1 MPCTNSVASEDF
13 ADFIAPYFTAPEEFM
28 RSQGTDC
35 IDFVNSTLAVVYVP
49 LSTVTPFT
57 YTSYTYS
64 AVPKLYSLLDV
75 TSMDTAGITAAS
87 ELPVLGNQ
95 GAGVIVGFV
104 DTGINYTDSLFRNAD
119 GSTRIIGIW
128 DQTIEPTTA
137 LDTGAF
143 QDSDKP
149 RSISEEFNSEDSRNL
164 NLSVNSNSSTNSSN
178 FDYINNGSLETA
190 FDFPALYGTQYT
202 AAQINQAL
210 NSDDPA
216 SIVPTRDENGH
227 GTFLASIAAGNRD
240 ERAGFSGAAPRA
252 SIAMVKLKPAKQ
264 YLRDFYLIQD
274 GTDAYQEND
283 IMMGVSYLYFLARK
297 YSMPLVVCIPLGTN
311 MGSHM
316 GMSRL
321 GQYLNQVS
329 LSNGS
334 AVITAAGNETGA
346 RHHFRAVMDADTDE
360 VTAELRVGE
369 REAGFSMELW
379 AEDVGVYTVG
389 FISPTGE
396 VAREI
401 SVPLRGENTVSFLLE
416 QSQITV
422 YTQIADVSAGSQFI
436 FMRFEKPMSGI
447 WRILIRNS
455 LDIRETF
462 HLWLPVRGFIS
473 DETYFLRPDPDTIV
487 TDPGNAQ
494 YPITV
499 TAYDHTRNSIYIHAS
514 RGYSRSGQIKPDLAA
529 PGVNILGASA
539 SGRRLTRMSGTSVS
553 AAHLAGAAAIL
564 LHWGVLDGN
573 YPYLNTPVLKSIFV
587 RGAQRNPALTYPN
600 REFGYGTL
608 DLYEAFLRLR
618 NI

>member
-1 MPCTNSVASEDF
+1 MSCTNSVASEDF
-13 ADFIAPYFTAPEEFM
+13 ADFIAPYFTTPEEFI

-49 LSTVTPFT
+49 LSTVTPST

-75 TSMDTAGITAAS
+75 TSMDAAGITPAG
-87 ELPVLGNQ
+87 ELPVLNNQ

-104 DTGINYTDSLFRNAD
+104 DTGINYTDSLFRNVD

-128 DQTIEPTTA
+128 DQTNN
-137 LDTGAF
+137 
-143 QDSDKP
+143 SD
-149 RSISEEFNSEDSRNL
+149 
-164 NLSVNSNSSTNSSN
+164 NSNNIEN
-178 FDYINNGSLETA
+178 ETA
-190 FDFPALYGTQYT
+190 KPISAFSALYGTQYT
-202 AAQINQAL
+202 AEEINLAL
-210 NSDDPA
+210 NSDNPA

-240 ERAGFSGAAPRA
+240 ERAGFSGAAPQA

-264 YLRDFYLIQD
+264 YLRDFYLIRD
-274 GTDAYQEND
+274 GADAYQEND

-346 RHHFRAVMDADTDE
+346 RHHFRAVMDASTDE

-379 AEDVGVYTVG
+379 AENMGVYTVG

-416 QSQITV
+416 QTQITV

-436 FMRFEKPMSGI
+436 FMRFENPMSGI

-462 HLWLPVRGFIS
+462 HIWLPVRGFIT
-473 DETYFLRPDPDTIV
+473 DETYFLRPDPDTII
-487 TDPGNAQ
+487 TDPGNAR

-499 TAYDHTRNSIYIHAS
+499 TAYDHTKNSIYIHAS
-514 RGYSRSGQIKPDLAA
+514 RGYSLSGRIKPDLAA
-529 PGVNILGASA
+529 PGVNILGASV

-564 LHWGVLDGN
+564 LNWGVLNAN

-608 DLYEAFLRLR
+608 NLYEAFLHLR
-618 NI
+618 NL

>member
-1 MPCTNSVASEDF
+1 MSCTNSVASEDF
-13 ADFIAPYFTAPEEFM
+13 ADFIAPYFTTPEEFI

-49 LSTVTPFT
+49 LSTVTPST

-75 TSMDTAGITAAS
+75 TSMDAAGITPAG
-87 ELPVLGNQ
+87 ELPVLNNQ

-104 DTGINYTDSLFRNAD
+104 DTGINYTDSLFRNVD

-128 DQTIEPTTA
+128 DQTNN
-137 LDTGAF
+137 
-143 QDSDKP
+143 SD
-149 RSISEEFNSEDSRNL
+149 
-164 NLSVNSNSSTNSSN
+164 NSNNIEN
-178 FDYINNGSLETA
+178 ETA
-190 FDFPALYGTQYT
+190 KPFSAFSALYGTQYT
-202 AAQINQAL
+202 AEEINLAL
-210 NSDDPA
+210 NSDNPA

-240 ERAGFSGAAPRA
+240 ERAGFSGAAPQA

-274 GTDAYQEND
+274 GAEAYQEND

-311 MGSHM
+311 IGSHM

-379 AEDVGVYTVG
+379 AENMGAYTVG

-416 QSQITV
+416 QTQITV
-422 YTQIADVSAGSQFI
+422 YTQIADVSSGSQFI
-436 FMRFEKPMSGI
+436 FMRFENPMSGI

-462 HLWLPVRGFIS
+462 HIWLPVRGFIS
-473 DETYFLRPDPDTIV
+473 DETYFLRPDPDTII
-487 TDPGNAQ
+487 TDPGNAR

-499 TAYDHTRNSIYIHAS
+499 TAYDHTKNSIYIHAS
-514 RGYSRSGQIKPDLAA
+514 RGYSLSGRIKPDLAA
-529 PGVNILGASA
+529 PGVNILGASV

-564 LHWGVLDGN
+564 LNWGVLNAN

-608 DLYEAFLRLR
+608 NLYEAFLHLR
-618 NI
+618 NL

>member
-1 MPCTNSVASEDF
+1 MSCTNSVASEDF
-13 ADFIAPYFTAPEEFM
+13 ADFIAPYFTTPEEFI

-49 LSTVTPFT
+49 LSTVTPST

-75 TSMDTAGITAAS
+75 TSMDAAGITPAG
-87 ELPVLGNQ
+87 ELPVLNNQ

-104 DTGINYTDSLFRNAD
+104 DTGINYTDSLFRNVD

-128 DQTIEPTTA
+128 DQTNN
-137 LDTGAF
+137 
-143 QDSDKP
+143 SD
-149 RSISEEFNSEDSRNL
+149 
-164 NLSVNSNSSTNSSN
+164 NSNNIEN
-178 FDYINNGSLETA
+178 ETA
-190 FDFPALYGTQYT
+190 KPFSAFSALYGTQYT
-202 AAQINQAL
+202 AEEINLAL
-210 NSDDPA
+210 NSDNPA

-240 ERAGFSGAAPRA
+240 ERAGFSGAAPQA

-274 GTDAYQEND
+274 GADAYQEND

-379 AEDVGVYTVG
+379 AENMGAYTVG

-416 QSQITV
+416 QTQITV
-422 YTQIADVSAGSQFI
+422 YTQIADVSSGSQFI
-436 FMRFEKPMSGI
+436 FMRFENPMSGI

-462 HLWLPVRGFIS
+462 HIWLPVRGFIS
-473 DETYFLRPDPDTIV
+473 DETYFLRPDPDTTI
-487 TDPGNAQ
+487 TDPGNAR

-499 TAYDHTRNSIYIHAS
+499 TAYDHTKNSIYIHAS
-514 RGYSRSGQIKPDLAA
+514 RGYSLSGRIKPDLAA
-529 PGVNILGASA
+529 PGVNILGASV
-539 SGRRLTRMSGTSVS
+539 SGRRLIRMSGTSVS

-564 LHWGVLDGN
+564 LNWGVLNAN

-608 DLYEAFLRLR
+608 NLYEAFLHLR
-618 NI
+618 NL

>member
-1 MPCTNSVASEDF
+1 MSCTNSVASEDF
-13 ADFIAPYFTAPEEFM
+13 AEFIAPYFTTPEEFI

-49 LSTVTPFT
+49 LSTVTPST

-75 TSMDTAGITAAS
+75 TSMDAAGITPAG
-87 ELPVLGNQ
+87 ELPVLNNQ

-104 DTGINYTDSLFRNAD
+104 DTGINYTDSLFRNVD

-128 DQTIEPTTA
+128 DQTNN
-137 LDTGAF
+137 
-143 QDSDKP
+143 SD
-149 RSISEEFNSEDSRNL
+149 
-164 NLSVNSNSSTNSSN
+164 NSNNIEN
-178 FDYINNGSLETA
+178 ETVKPFSA
-190 FDFPALYGTQYT
+190 FSALYGTQYT
-202 AAQINQAL
+202 ADEINLAL
-210 NSDDPA
+210 NSDNPA

-240 ERAGFSGAAPRA
+240 ERAGFSGAAPQA

-274 GTDAYQEND
+274 GAEAYQEND

-311 MGSHM
+311 IGSHM

-346 RHHFRAVMDADTDE
+346 RHHFRAVMDASTDE

-379 AEDVGVYTVG
+379 AENMGVYTVG

-416 QSQITV
+416 QTQITV

-436 FMRFEKPMSGI
+436 FMRFENPMSGI

-462 HLWLPVRGFIS
+462 HIWLPVRGFIS
-473 DETYFLRPDPDTIV
+473 DETYFLRPDPDTII
-487 TDPGNAQ
+487 TDPGNAR

-499 TAYDHTRNSIYIHAS
+499 TAYDHTKNSIYIHAS
-514 RGYSRSGQIKPDLAA
+514 RGYSLSGRIKPDLAA
-529 PGVNILGASA
+529 PGVNILGASV

-564 LHWGVLDGN
+564 LNWGVLNAN

-608 DLYEAFLRLR
+608 DLYEAFLHLR
-618 NI
+618 NL

>member
-1 MPCTNSVASEDF
+1 MSCTNSVASEDF
-13 ADFIAPYFTAPEEFM
+13 ADFIAPYFTTPEKFI

-35 IDFVNSTLAVVYVP
+35 IDFVNPALAVVYVP

-75 TSMDTAGITAAS
+75 TSMDASGITAAGG
-87 ELPVLGNQ
+87 LPALGNQ

-104 DTGINYTDSLFRNAD
+104 DTGINYMDPLFRNVD

-128 DQTIEPTTA
+128 DQTIQPS
-137 LDTGAF
+137 
-143 QDSDKP
+143 SD
-149 RSISEEFNSEDSRNL
+149 EN
-164 NLSVNSNSSTNSSN
+164 
-178 FDYINNGSLETA
+178 ETA
-190 FDFPALYGTQYT
+190 KPFSAFSALYGTQYT
-202 AAQINQAL
+202 AEEINLAL
-210 NSDDPA
+210 NSDDPV

-240 ERAGFSGAAPRA
+240 ERAEFSGAAPRA
-252 SIAMVKLKPAKQ
+252 FIAMVKLKPAKQ
-264 YLRDFYLIQD
+264 YLREFYLIQD
-274 GTDAYQEND
+274 GAEAYQEND

-416 QSQITV
+416 QTRITV

-436 FMRFEKPMSGI
+436 FMRVENPMSGI

-473 DETYFLRPDPDTIV
+473 DETYFLRPDPDTII

-499 TAYDHTRNSIYIHAS
+499 TAYDHTNNSIYIHAS
-514 RGYSRSGQIKPDLAA
+514 RGYSRSGRIKPDLAA

-564 LHWGVLDGN
+564 LNWGILDGN

-618 NI
+618 NL

>member
-1 MPCTNSVASEDF
+1 MSCTNSVASEDF
-13 ADFIAPYFTAPEEFM
+13 ADFIAPYFTTPEEFI

-49 LSTVTPFT
+49 LSTVTPST

-75 TSMDTAGITAAS
+75 TSMDAAGITAAG
-87 ELPVLGNQ
+87 ELPVLNNQ

-104 DTGINYTDSLFRNAD
+104 DTGINYTDSLFRNVD

-128 DQTIEPTTA
+128 DQTNN
-137 LDTGAF
+137 
-143 QDSDKP
+143 SD
-149 RSISEEFNSEDSRNL
+149 
-164 NLSVNSNSSTNSSN
+164 NSNNIEN
-178 FDYINNGSLETA
+178 ETA
-190 FDFPALYGTQYT
+190 KPFSAFSALYGTQYT
-202 AAQINQAL
+202 AEEINLAL
-210 NSDDPA
+210 NSDNPA

-240 ERAGFSGAAPRA
+240 ERAGFSGAAPQA

-264 YLRDFYLIQD
+264 YLRDFYLIRD
-274 GTDAYQEND
+274 GADAYQEND

-311 MGSHM
+311 IGSHM

-379 AEDVGVYTVG
+379 AENMGAYTVG

-416 QSQITV
+416 QTQITV

-436 FMRFEKPMSGI
+436 FMRFENPMSGI

-462 HLWLPVRGFIS
+462 HIWLPVRGFIS
-473 DETYFLRPDPDTIV
+473 DETYFLRPDPDTII
-487 TDPGNAQ
+487 TDPGNAR

-499 TAYDHTRNSIYIHAS
+499 TAYDHTKNSIYIHAS
-514 RGYSRSGQIKPDLAA
+514 RGYSLSGRIKPDLAA
-529 PGVNILGASA
+529 PGVNILGASV

-564 LHWGVLDGN
+564 LNWGVLNAN

-608 DLYEAFLRLR
+608 NLYEAFLHLR
-618 NI
+618 NL

>member
-1 MPCTNSVASEDF
+1 MSCTNSVASEDF
-13 ADFIAPYFTAPEEFM
+13 ADFIAPYFTTPEEFI

-49 LSTVTPFT
+49 LSTVTPST

-75 TSMDTAGITAAS
+75 TSMDAAGITPAG
-87 ELPVLGNQ
+87 ELPVLNNQ

-104 DTGINYTDSLFRNAD
+104 DTGINYTDSLFRNVD

-128 DQTIEPTTA
+128 DQTNN
-137 LDTGAF
+137 
-143 QDSDKP
+143 SD
-149 RSISEEFNSEDSRNL
+149 
-164 NLSVNSNSSTNSSN
+164 NSNNIEN
-178 FDYINNGSLETA
+178 ETA
-190 FDFPALYGTQYT
+190 KPFSAFSALYGTQYT
-202 AAQINQAL
+202 AEEINLAL
-210 NSDDPA
+210 NSDNPA

-240 ERAGFSGAAPRA
+240 ERAGFSGAAPQA

-274 GTDAYQEND
+274 GAEAYQEND

-379 AEDVGVYTVG
+379 AENMGAYTVG

-401 SVPLRGENTVSFLLE
+401 SVPLRGENTVFFLLE
-416 QSQITV
+416 QTQITV
-422 YTQIADVSAGSQFI
+422 YTQIADVSSGSQFI
-436 FMRFEKPMSGI
+436 FMRFENPMSGI

-462 HLWLPVRGFIS
+462 HIWLPVRGFIS
-473 DETYFLRPDPDTIV
+473 DETYFLRPDPDTTI
-487 TDPGNAQ
+487 TDPGNAR

-499 TAYDHTRNSIYIHAS
+499 TAYDHTKNSIYIHAS
-514 RGYSRSGQIKPDLAA
+514 RGYSLSGRIKPDLAA
-529 PGVNILGASA
+529 PGVNILGASV

-564 LHWGVLDGN
+564 LNWGVLNAN

-608 DLYEAFLRLR
+608 NLYEAFLHLR
-618 NI
+618 NL

>member
-1 MPCTNSVASEDF
+1 MSCTNSVASEDF
-13 ADFIAPYFTAPEEFM
+13 ADFIAPYFTTPEEFI

-49 LSTVTPFT
+49 LSTVTPST

-75 TSMDTAGITAAS
+75 TSMDAAGITAAG
-87 ELPVLGNQ
+87 ELPVLNNQ

-104 DTGINYTDSLFRNAD
+104 DTGINYTDSLFRNVD

-128 DQTIEPTTA
+128 DQTNN
-137 LDTGAF
+137 
-143 QDSDKP
+143 SD
-149 RSISEEFNSEDSRNL
+149 
-164 NLSVNSNSSTNSSN
+164 NSNNIEN
-178 FDYINNGSLETA
+178 ETA
-190 FDFPALYGTQYT
+190 KPFSAFSALYGTQYT
-202 AAQINQAL
+202 AEEINLAL
-210 NSDDPA
+210 NSDNPA

-240 ERAGFSGAAPRA
+240 ERAGFSGAASQA

-274 GTDAYQEND
+274 GAEAYQEND

-311 MGSHM
+311 IGSHM

-379 AEDVGVYTVG
+379 AENMGAYTVG

-416 QSQITV
+416 QTQITV
-422 YTQIADVSAGSQFI
+422 YTQIADVSSGSQFI
-436 FMRFEKPMSGI
+436 FMRFENPMSGI

-462 HLWLPVRGFIS
+462 HIWLPVRGFIS
-473 DETYFLRPDPDTIV
+473 DETYFLRPDPDTII
-487 TDPGNAQ
+487 TDPGNAR

-499 TAYDHTRNSIYIHAS
+499 TAYDHTKNSIYIHAS
-514 RGYSRSGQIKPDLAA
+514 RGYSLSGRIKPDLAA
-529 PGVNILGASA
+529 PGVNILGASV

-564 LHWGVLDGN
+564 LNWGVLNAN

-608 DLYEAFLRLR
+608 NLYEAFLHLR
-618 NI
+618 NL

>member
-1 MPCTNSVASEDF
+1 MSCTNSVASEDF
-13 ADFIAPYFTAPEEFM
+13 ADFIAPYFTSPEEFI

-35 IDFVNSTLAVVYVP
+35 IDFVDSTLAVVYVP

-75 TSMDTAGITAAS
+75 TSMEAAGITTAS
-87 ELPVLGNQ
+87 GLPALGNQ

-104 DTGINYTDSLFRNAD
+104 DTGINYMDPLFRNVD
-119 GSTRIIGIW
+119 GSTRIVGIW
-128 DQTIEPTTA
+128 DQTNN
-137 LDTGAF
+137 
-143 QDSDKP
+143 SD
-149 RSISEEFNSEDSRNL
+149 
-164 NLSVNSNSSTNSSN
+164 NSNSMEN
-178 FDYINNGSLETA
+178 ETA
-190 FDFPALYGTQYT
+190 KPFSAFSALYGTQYT
-202 AAQINQAL
+202 AAQINLAL
-210 NSDDPA
+210 NSDDPV

-240 ERAGFSGAAPRA
+240 ERAGFSGAAPQA

-274 GTDAYQEND
+274 GAEAYQEND

-311 MGSHM
+311 IGSHM

-346 RHHFRAVMDADTDE
+346 RHHFRAVMDASTDE

-379 AEDVGVYTVG
+379 AENMGVYTVG

-416 QSQITV
+416 QTQITV

-436 FMRFEKPMSGI
+436 FMRFENPMSGI

-462 HLWLPVRGFIS
+462 HLWLPVRGFIT
-473 DETYFLRPDPDTIV
+473 DETYFLRPDPDTII
-487 TDPGNAQ
+487 TDPGNAR

-499 TAYDHTRNSIYIHAS
+499 TAYDHTKNSIYIHAS
-514 RGYSRSGQIKPDLAA
+514 RGYSLSGRIKPDLAA
-529 PGVNILGASA
+529 PGVNILGASV

-564 LHWGVLDGN
+564 LNWGVLNAN

-608 DLYEAFLRLR
+608 DLYEAFLHLR
-618 NI
+618 NL

>member
-1 MPCTNSVASEDF
+1 MSCTNSVASEDF
-13 ADFIAPYFTAPEEFM
+13 ADFIAPYFTTPEEFI

-75 TSMDTAGITAAS
+75 TSMDAAGITPAG
-87 ELPVLGNQ
+87 ELPVLNNQ

-104 DTGINYTDSLFRNAD
+104 DTGINYTDSLFRNVD

-128 DQTIEPTTA
+128 DQTNN
-137 LDTGAF
+137 
-143 QDSDKP
+143 SD
-149 RSISEEFNSEDSRNL
+149 
-164 NLSVNSNSSTNSSN
+164 NSNNIEN
-178 FDYINNGSLETA
+178 ETVKPFSA
-190 FDFPALYGTQYT
+190 FSALYGTQYT
-202 AAQINQAL
+202 AEEINLAL
-210 NSDDPA
+210 NSDNPA

-240 ERAGFSGAAPRA
+240 ERAGFSGAAPQA

-274 GTDAYQEND
+274 GAEAYQEND

-346 RHHFRAVMDADTDE
+346 RHHFRAVMDASTDE

-379 AEDVGVYTVG
+379 AENMGVYTVG

-416 QSQITV
+416 QTQITV

-436 FMRFEKPMSGI
+436 FMRFENPMSGI
-447 WRILIRNS
+447 WQILIQNS

-473 DETYFLRPDPDTIV
+473 DETYFLRPNPDTII

-529 PGVNILGASA
+529 PGVNILGASS

-564 LHWGVLDGN
+564 LNWGILDGN

-600 REFGYGTL
+600 REFGYGML

-618 NI
+618 NL

>member
-1 MPCTNSVASEDF
+1 MSCTNSVASEDF
-13 ADFIAPYFTAPEEFM
+13 ADFIAPYFTTPEEFI

-49 LSTVTPFT
+49 LSTVTPST

-75 TSMDTAGITAAS
+75 TSMDAAGITPAG
-87 ELPVLGNQ
+87 ELPVLNNQ

-128 DQTIEPTTA
+128 DQTNN
-137 LDTGAF
+137 
-143 QDSDKP
+143 SD
-149 RSISEEFNSEDSRNL
+149 
-164 NLSVNSNSSTNSSN
+164 NSNNIEN
-178 FDYINNGSLETA
+178 ETA
-190 FDFPALYGTQYT
+190 KPFSAFSALYGTQYT
-202 AAQINQAL
+202 AEEINLAL
-210 NSDDPA
+210 NSDNPA

-240 ERAGFSGAAPRA
+240 ERAGFSGAAPQA

-264 YLRDFYLIQD
+264 YLRDFYLIRD
-274 GTDAYQEND
+274 GADAYQEND

-379 AEDVGVYTVG
+379 AENMGAYTVG

-416 QSQITV
+416 QTQITV

-436 FMRFEKPMSGI
+436 FMRFETPMSGI

-462 HLWLPVRGFIS
+462 HIWLPVRGFIS
-473 DETYFLRPDPDTIV
+473 DETYFLRPDPDTII
-487 TDPGNAQ
+487 TDPGNAR

-499 TAYDHTRNSIYIHAS
+499 TAYDHTKNSIYIHAS
-514 RGYSRSGQIKPDLAA
+514 RGYSLSGRIKPDLAA
-529 PGVNILGASA
+529 PGVNILGASV

-564 LHWGVLDGN
+564 LNWGVLNAN

-608 DLYEAFLRLR
+608 NLYEAFLHLR
-618 NI
+618 NL

>member
-1 MPCTNSVASEDF
+1 MPCSYSVTSEDT
-13 ADFIAPYFTAPEEFM
+13 ADFISTYSALPEQLSAMTGIE
-28 RSQGTDC
+28 C
-35 IDFVNSTLAVVYVP
+35 IDFVSRQFAVLHIPMDDLERPMNFSY
-49 LSTVTPFT
+49 
-57 YTSYTYS
+57 YTYS
-64 AVPKLYSLLDV
+64 AIPKLYSLLATD
-75 TSMDTAGITAAS
+75 SMEASGILPAS
-87 ELPVLGNQ
+87 RIPAFGNQ
-95 GAGVIVGFV
+95 GQGVLIGFV
-104 DTGINYTDSLFRNAD
+104 DTGIDYQNPLFRKED
-119 GSTRIIGIW
+119 GSSRILGIW
-128 DQTIEPTTA
+128 DQTLE
-137 LDTGAF
+137 TGAPDPVTGF
-143 QDSDKP
+143 Q
-149 RSISEEFNSEDSRNL
+149 
-164 NLSVNSNSSTNSSN
+164 
-178 FDYINNGSLETA
+178 
-190 FDFPALYGTQYT
+190 ALYGTQYSREE
-202 AAQINQAL
+202 IDQAL
-210 NSDDPA
+210 AAPDPLA
-216 SIVPTRDENGH
+216 LVPSADENGH
-227 GTFLASIAAGNRD
+227 GTFLASVAAGGED
-240 ERAGFSGAAPRA
+240 PDQDFTGAAPRA
-252 SIAMVKLKPAKQ
+252 SIAMVKLKPAKA
-264 YLRDFYLIQD
+264 YLRDFYLIRE
-274 GTDAYQEND
+274 GADAYQEND

-346 RHHFRAVMDADTDE
+346 RHHFRAVMDASTDE

-379 AEDVGVYTVG
+379 AENMGVYTVG

-416 QSQITV
+416 QTQITV
-422 YTQIADVSAGSQFI
+422 YTQIADVSSGSQFI
-436 FMRFEKPMSGI
+436 FMRFENPMSGI

-462 HLWLPVRGFIS
+462 HLWLPVRGFIT
-473 DETYFLRPDPDTIV
+473 DETYFLRPDPDTII
-487 TDPGNAQ
+487 TDPGNAR

-499 TAYDHTRNSIYIHAS
+499 TAYDHTKNSIYIHAS
-514 RGYSRSGQIKPDLAA
+514 RGYSLSGRIKPDLAA
-529 PGVNILGASA
+529 PGVNILGASV

-564 LHWGVLDGN
+564 LNWGVLNAN

-608 DLYEAFLRLR
+608 NLYEAFLHLR
-618 NI
+618 NL

>member
-1 MPCTNSVASEDF
+1 MSCTNSVASEDF
-13 ADFIAPYFTAPEEFM
+13 ADFIAPYFTTPEEFI

-49 LSTVTPFT
+49 LSTVTPST

-75 TSMDTAGITAAS
+75 TSMDAAGITPAG
-87 ELPVLGNQ
+87 ELPVLNNQ

-104 DTGINYTDSLFRNAD
+104 DTGINYTDSLFRNVD

-128 DQTIEPTTA
+128 DQTNN
-137 LDTGAF
+137 
-143 QDSDKP
+143 SD
-149 RSISEEFNSEDSRNL
+149 
-164 NLSVNSNSSTNSSN
+164 NSNNIEN
-178 FDYINNGSLETA
+178 ETVKPFSA
-190 FDFPALYGTQYT
+190 FSALYGTQYT
-202 AAQINQAL
+202 AEEINLAL
-210 NSDDPA
+210 NSDNPA

-240 ERAGFSGAAPRA
+240 ERAGFSGAAPQA

-274 GTDAYQEND
+274 GAEAYQEND

-311 MGSHM
+311 IGSHM

-346 RHHFRAVMDADTDE
+346 RHHFRAVMDASTDE

-379 AEDVGVYTVG
+379 AENMGVYTVG

-416 QSQITV
+416 QTQITV
-422 YTQIADVSAGSQFI
+422 YTQIADVSSGSQFI
-436 FMRFEKPMSGI
+436 FMRFENPMSGI

-462 HLWLPVRGFIS
+462 HIWLPVRGFIS
-473 DETYFLRPDPDTIV
+473 DETYFLRPDPDTII
-487 TDPGNAQ
+487 TDPGNAR

-499 TAYDHTRNSIYIHAS
+499 TAYDHTKNSIYIHAS
-514 RGYSRSGQIKPDLAA
+514 RGYSLSGRIKPDLAA
-529 PGVNILGASA
+529 PGVNILGASV

-564 LHWGVLDGN
+564 LNWGVLNAN

-587 RGAQRNPALTYPN
+587 RGAKRNPALTYPN

-608 DLYEAFLRLR
+608 DLYEAFLHLR
-618 NI
+618 NL

>member
-1 MPCTNSVASEDF
+1 MSCTNSVASEDF
-13 ADFIAPYFTAPEEFM
+13 ADFIAPYFTTPEEFI

-49 LSTVTPFT
+49 LSTVTPST

-75 TSMDTAGITAAS
+75 TSMDAAGITAAG
-87 ELPVLGNQ
+87 ELPVLNNQ

-104 DTGINYTDSLFRNAD
+104 DTGINYTDSLFRNVD

-128 DQTIEPTTA
+128 DQTNN
-137 LDTGAF
+137 
-143 QDSDKP
+143 SD
-149 RSISEEFNSEDSRNL
+149 
-164 NLSVNSNSSTNSSN
+164 NSNNIEN
-178 FDYINNGSLETA
+178 ETA
-190 FDFPALYGTQYT
+190 KPFSAFSALYGTQYT
-202 AAQINQAL
+202 AEEINLAL
-210 NSDDPA
+210 NSDNPA

-240 ERAGFSGAAPRA
+240 ERAGFSGAAPQA

-264 YLRDFYLIQD
+264 YLRDFYLIRD
-274 GTDAYQEND
+274 GADAYQEND

-311 MGSHM
+311 IGSHM

-346 RHHFRAVMDADTDE
+346 RHHFRAVMDASTDE

-379 AEDVGVYTVG
+379 AENMGVYTVG

-416 QSQITV
+416 QTQITV

-436 FMRFEKPMSGI
+436 FMRFENPMSGI

-462 HLWLPVRGFIS
+462 HIWLPVRGFIT
-473 DETYFLRPDPDTIV
+473 DETYFLRPDPDTII
-487 TDPGNAQ
+487 TDPGNAR

-499 TAYDHTRNSIYIHAS
+499 TAYDHTKNSIYIHAS
-514 RGYSRSGQIKPDLAA
+514 RGYSLSGRIKPDLAA
-529 PGVNILGASA
+529 PGVNILGASV

-564 LHWGVLDGN
+564 LNWGVLNAN

-608 DLYEAFLRLR
+608 NLYEAFLHLR
-618 NI
+618 NL

>member
-1 MPCTNSVASEDF
+1 MSCTNSVASEDF
-13 ADFIAPYFTAPEEFM
+13 ADFIAPYFTTPEEFI

-49 LSTVTPFT
+49 LSTVTPST

-75 TSMDTAGITAAS
+75 TSMDAAGITPAG
-87 ELPVLGNQ
+87 ELPVLNNQ

-128 DQTIEPTTA
+128 DQTNN
-137 LDTGAF
+137 
-143 QDSDKP
+143 SD
-149 RSISEEFNSEDSRNL
+149 
-164 NLSVNSNSSTNSSN
+164 NSNNIEN
-178 FDYINNGSLETA
+178 ETA
-190 FDFPALYGTQYT
+190 KPFSAFSALYGTQYT
-202 AAQINQAL
+202 AEEINLAL
-210 NSDDPA
+210 NSDNPA

-240 ERAGFSGAAPRA
+240 ERAEFSGAAPQA

-274 GTDAYQEND
+274 GADAYQEND

-334 AVITAAGNETGA
+334 AVITAAGNKTGA

-379 AEDVGVYTVG
+379 AENMGAYTVG

-416 QSQITV
+416 QTQITV
-422 YTQIADVSAGSQFI
+422 YTQIADVSSGSQFI
-436 FMRFEKPMSGI
+436 FMRFENPMSGI

-462 HLWLPVRGFIS
+462 HIWLPVRGFIS
-473 DETYFLRPDPDTIV
+473 DETYFLRPDPDTII
-487 TDPGNAQ
+487 TDPGNAR
-494 YPITV
+494 YLITV
-499 TAYDHTRNSIYIHAS
+499 TAYDHTKNSIYIHAS
-514 RGYSRSGQIKPDLAA
+514 RGYSLSGRIKPDLAA
-529 PGVNILGASA
+529 PGVNILGASV

-564 LHWGVLDGN
+564 LNWGVLNAN

-608 DLYEAFLRLR
+608 NLYEAFLHLR
-618 NI
+618 NL

>member
-1 MPCTNSVASEDF
+1 MSCTNSVASEDF
-13 ADFIAPYFTAPEEFM
+13 ADFIAPYFTTPEEFI

-49 LSTVTPFT
+49 LSTVTPST

-75 TSMDTAGITAAS
+75 TSMDAAGITPAG
-87 ELPVLGNQ
+87 ELPVLNNQ

-104 DTGINYTDSLFRNAD
+104 DTGINYTDSLFRNVD

-128 DQTIEPTTA
+128 DQTNN
-137 LDTGAF
+137 
-143 QDSDKP
+143 SD
-149 RSISEEFNSEDSRNL
+149 
-164 NLSVNSNSSTNSSN
+164 NSNNIEN
-178 FDYINNGSLETA
+178 ETVKPFSA
-190 FDFPALYGTQYT
+190 FSALYGTQYT
-202 AAQINQAL
+202 AEEINLAL
-210 NSDDPA
+210 NSDNPA

-240 ERAGFSGAAPRA
+240 ERAGFSGAAPQA

-274 GTDAYQEND
+274 GAEAYQEND

-379 AEDVGVYTVG
+379 AENMGVYTVG

-416 QSQITV
+416 QTQITV

-436 FMRFEKPMSGI
+436 FMRFETPMSGI

-462 HLWLPVRGFIS
+462 HLWLPVRGFIT
-473 DETYFLRPDPDTIV
+473 DETYFLRPDPDTII
-487 TDPGNAQ
+487 TDPGNAR

-499 TAYDHTRNSIYIHAS
+499 TAYDHTKNSIYIHAS
-514 RGYSRSGQIKPDLAA
+514 RGYSLSGRIKPDLAA
-529 PGVNILGASA
+529 PGVNILGASV

-564 LHWGVLDGN
+564 LNWGVLNAN

-608 DLYEAFLRLR
+608 DLYEAFLHLR
-618 NI
+618 NL

>member
-1 MPCTNSVASEDF
+1 MSCTNSVASEDF
-13 ADFIAPYFTAPEEFM
+13 ADFIAPYFTSPEEFI

-35 IDFVNSTLAVVYVP
+35 IDFVDSTLAVVYVP

-75 TSMDTAGITAAS
+75 RSMEAAGITTAS
-87 ELPVLGNQ
+87 GLPALGNQ
-95 GAGVIVGFV
+95 GAGVIVGFL
-104 DTGINYTDSLFRNAD
+104 DTGINYMDQLFRNVD
-119 GSTRIIGIW
+119 GSTRIVGIW
-128 DQTIEPTTA
+128 DQTNN
-137 LDTGAF
+137 
-143 QDSDKP
+143 SD
-149 RSISEEFNSEDSRNL
+149 
-164 NLSVNSNSSTNSSN
+164 NSNNMENEAAKPFS
-178 FDYINNGSLETA
+178 A
-190 FDFPALYGTQYT
+190 FPALYGTQYT
-202 AAQINQAL
+202 AAQINLAL
-210 NSDDPA
+210 NSDDPV

-240 ERAGFSGAAPRA
+240 ERAEFSGAAPRA

-264 YLRDFYLIQD
+264 YLREFYLIQD
-274 GTDAYQEND
+274 GAEAYQEND
-283 IMMGVSYLYFLARK
+283 IIMGVSYLYFLARK

-346 RHHFRAVMDADTDE
+346 RHHFQAVMDADTDE

-379 AEDVGVYTVG
+379 AADVGVYTVG

-396 VAREI
+396 VARRI

-416 QSQITV
+416 QTRITV

-436 FMRFEKPMSGI
+436 FMRFENPMSGI

-455 LDIRETF
+455 LDIRETV

-473 DETYFLRPDPDTIV
+473 DETYFLRPNPDTII

-529 PGVNILGASA
+529 PGVNILGASS

-564 LHWGVLDGN
+564 LSWGILDGN
-573 YPYLNTPVLKSIFV
+573 YPYLNTPVLKSIFI

-618 NI
+618 NL

>member
-1 MPCTNSVASEDF
+1 MSCTNSVASEDF
-13 ADFIAPYFTAPEEFM
+13 ADFIAPYFTTPEEFI

-49 LSTVTPFT
+49 LSTVTPST

-75 TSMDTAGITAAS
+75 TSMDAAGITPAG
-87 ELPVLGNQ
+87 ELPVLNNQ

-104 DTGINYTDSLFRNAD
+104 DTGINYTDSLFRNVD

-128 DQTIEPTTA
+128 DQTLPP
-137 LDTGAF
+137 
-143 QDSDKP
+143 S
-149 RSISEEFNSEDSRNL
+149 SET
-164 NLSVNSNSSTNSSN
+164 SS
-178 FDYINNGSLETA
+178 F
-190 FDFPALYGTQYT
+190 FPVLYGCQYT
-202 AAQINQAL
+202 AAQINLAL

-264 YLRDFYLIQD
+264 YLRDFYLIRD
-274 GTDAYQEND
+274 GADAYQEND
-283 IMMGVSYLYFLARK
+283 ILMGVSYLYALARE
-297 YSMPLVVCIPLGTN
+297 YSMPLVVCIALGTN

-379 AEDVGVYTVG
+379 AENMGAYTVG

-416 QSQITV
+416 QTQITV

-436 FMRFEKPMSGI
+436 FMRFENPMSGI

-462 HLWLPVRGFIS
+462 HIWLPVRGFIS
-473 DETYFLRPDPDTIV
+473 DETYFLRPDPDTII
-487 TDPGNAQ
+487 TDPGNAR

-499 TAYDHTRNSIYIHAS
+499 TAYDHTKNSIYIHAS
-514 RGYSRSGQIKPDLAA
+514 RGYSLSGQIKPDLAA
-529 PGVNILGASA
+529 PGVNILGASV

-564 LHWGVLDGN
+564 LNWGVLNAN

-608 DLYEAFLRLR
+608 NLYEAFLHLR
-618 NI
+618 NL

>member
-1 MPCTNSVASEDF
+1 MSCTNSVASEDF
-13 ADFIAPYFTAPEEFM
+13 ADFIAPYFTTPEEFI

-49 LSTVTPFT
+49 LSTVTPST

-75 TSMDTAGITAAS
+75 TSMDAAGITPAG
-87 ELPVLGNQ
+87 ELPVLNNQ

-104 DTGINYTDSLFRNAD
+104 DTGINYTDSLFRNVD

-128 DQTIEPTTA
+128 DQTNN
-137 LDTGAF
+137 
-143 QDSDKP
+143 SD
-149 RSISEEFNSEDSRNL
+149 
-164 NLSVNSNSSTNSSN
+164 NSNNIEN
-178 FDYINNGSLETA
+178 ETA
-190 FDFPALYGTQYT
+190 KPFSAFSALYGTQYT
-202 AAQINQAL
+202 AEEINLAL
-210 NSDDPA
+210 NSDNPA

-240 ERAGFSGAAPRA
+240 ERAGFSGAAPQA

-274 GTDAYQEND
+274 GADAYQEND

-379 AEDVGVYTVG
+379 AENMGAYTVG

-401 SVPLRGENTVSFLLE
+401 SIPLRGENTVSFLLE
-416 QSQITV
+416 QTQITV

-436 FMRFEKPMSGI
+436 FMRFENPMSGI

-462 HLWLPVRGFIS
+462 HIWLPVRGFIS
-473 DETYFLRPDPDTIV
+473 DETYFLRPDPDTII
-487 TDPGNAQ
+487 TDPGNAR

-499 TAYDHTRNSIYIHAS
+499 TAYDHTKNSIYIHAS
-514 RGYSRSGQIKPDLAA
+514 RGYSLSGRIKPDLAA
-529 PGVNILGASA
+529 PGVNILGASV

-564 LHWGVLDGN
+564 LNWGVLNAN

-608 DLYEAFLRLR
+608 NLYEAFLHLR
-618 NI
+618 NL

>member
-1 MPCTNSVASEDF
+1 MSCTNSVASEDF
-13 ADFIAPYFTAPEEFM
+13 ADFIAPYFTTPEEFI

-49 LSTVTPFT
+49 LSTVTPST

-75 TSMDTAGITAAS
+75 TSMDAAGITPAG
-87 ELPVLGNQ
+87 ELPVLNNQ

-104 DTGINYTDSLFRNAD
+104 DTGINYTDSLFRNVD

-128 DQTIEPTTA
+128 DQTNN
-137 LDTGAF
+137 
-143 QDSDKP
+143 SD
-149 RSISEEFNSEDSRNL
+149 
-164 NLSVNSNSSTNSSN
+164 NSNNIEN
-178 FDYINNGSLETA
+178 ETA
-190 FDFPALYGTQYT
+190 KPFSAFSALYGTQYT
-202 AAQINQAL
+202 AEEINLAL
-210 NSDDPA
+210 NSDNPA

-240 ERAGFSGAAPRA
+240 ERAGFSGAAPQA

-264 YLRDFYLIQD
+264 YLRDFYLIRD
-274 GTDAYQEND
+274 GADAYQEND

-379 AEDVGVYTVG
+379 AENMGAYTVG

-416 QSQITV
+416 QTQITV

-436 FMRFEKPMSGI
+436 FMRFENPMSGI

-462 HLWLPVRGFIS
+462 HLWLPVRGFIT
-473 DETYFLRPDPDTIV
+473 DETYFLRPDPDTII
-487 TDPGNAQ
+487 TDPGNAR

-499 TAYDHTRNSIYIHAS
+499 TAYDHTKNSIYIHAS
-514 RGYSRSGQIKPDLAA
+514 RGYSLSGRIKPDLAA
-529 PGVNILGASA
+529 PGVNILGASV

-564 LHWGVLDGN
+564 LNWGVLNAN

-608 DLYEAFLRLR
+608 DLYEAFLHLR
-618 NI
+618 NL

>member
-1 MPCTNSVASEDF
+1 
-13 ADFIAPYFTAPEEFM
+13 
-28 RSQGTDC
+28 
-35 IDFVNSTLAVVYVP
+35 
-49 LSTVTPFT
+49 
-57 YTSYTYS
+57 
-64 AVPKLYSLLDV
+64 
-75 TSMDTAGITAAS
+75 MDAAGITPAG
-87 ELPVLGNQ
+87 ELPVLNNQ

-104 DTGINYTDSLFRNAD
+104 DTGINYTDSLFRNVD

-128 DQTIEPTTA
+128 DQTNN
-137 LDTGAF
+137 
-143 QDSDKP
+143 SD
-149 RSISEEFNSEDSRNL
+149 
-164 NLSVNSNSSTNSSN
+164 NSNNIEN
-178 FDYINNGSLETA
+178 ETA
-190 FDFPALYGTQYT
+190 KPFSAFSALYGTQYT
-202 AAQINQAL
+202 AEEINLAL
-210 NSDDPA
+210 NSDNPA

-227 GTFLASIAAGNRD
+227 GTFLASIATGNRD
-240 ERAGFSGAAPRA
+240 ERAGFSGAAPQA

-274 GTDAYQEND
+274 GAEAYQEND

-379 AEDVGVYTVG
+379 AENMGAYTVG

-396 VAREI
+396 VARAI

-416 QSQITV
+416 QTQITV
-422 YTQIADVSAGSQFI
+422 YTQIADVSSGSQFI
-436 FMRFEKPMSGI
+436 FMRFENPMSGI

-462 HLWLPVRGFIS
+462 HLWLPVRGFIT
-473 DETYFLRPDPDTIV
+473 DETYFLRPDPDTTI
-487 TDPGNAQ
+487 TDPGNAR

-499 TAYDHTRNSIYIHAS
+499 TAYDHTKNSIYIHAS
-514 RGYSRSGQIKPDLAA
+514 RGYSLSGRIKPDLAA
-529 PGVNILGASA
+529 PGVNILGASV

-564 LHWGVLDGN
+564 LNWGVLNAN

-608 DLYEAFLRLR
+608 NLYEAFLHLR
-618 NI
+618 NL

>member
-1 MPCTNSVASEDF
+1 MSCTNSVASEDF
-13 ADFIAPYFTAPEEFM
+13 ADFIAPYFTTPEEFI

-49 LSTVTPFT
+49 LSTVTPST

-75 TSMDTAGITAAS
+75 TSMDAAGITPAG
-87 ELPVLGNQ
+87 ELPVLNNQ

-104 DTGINYTDSLFRNAD
+104 DTGINYTDSLFRNVD

-128 DQTIEPTTA
+128 DQTNN
-137 LDTGAF
+137 
-143 QDSDKP
+143 SD
-149 RSISEEFNSEDSRNL
+149 
-164 NLSVNSNSSTNSSN
+164 NSNNIEN
-178 FDYINNGSLETA
+178 ETA
-190 FDFPALYGTQYT
+190 KPFSAFSALYGTQYT
-202 AAQINQAL
+202 AEEINLAL
-210 NSDDPA
+210 NSDNPA

-240 ERAGFSGAAPRA
+240 ERAGFSGAAPQA

-274 GTDAYQEND
+274 GAEAYQEND

-311 MGSHM
+311 IGSHM

-379 AEDVGVYTVG
+379 AENMGVYTVG

-416 QSQITV
+416 QTQITV

-436 FMRFEKPMSGI
+436 FMRFENPMSGI

-473 DETYFLRPDPDTIV
+473 DETYFLRPDPDTTI
-487 TDPGNAQ
+487 TDPGNAR

-499 TAYDHTRNSIYIHAS
+499 TAYDHTKNSIYIHAS
-514 RGYSRSGQIKPDLAA
+514 RGYSLSGRIKPDLAA
-529 PGVNILGASA
+529 PGVNILGASV

-564 LHWGVLDGN
+564 LNWGVLNAN

-608 DLYEAFLRLR
+608 NLYEAFLHLR
-618 NI
+618 NL

>member
-1 MPCTNSVASEDF
+1 MSCTNSVASEDF
-13 ADFIAPYFTAPEEFM
+13 ADFIAPYFTTPEEFI

-49 LSTVTPFT
+49 LSTVTPST

-75 TSMDTAGITAAS
+75 TSMDAAGITPAG
-87 ELPVLGNQ
+87 ELPVLNNQ

-104 DTGINYTDSLFRNAD
+104 DTGINYTDSLFRNVD

-128 DQTIEPTTA
+128 DQTNN
-137 LDTGAF
+137 
-143 QDSDKP
+143 SD
-149 RSISEEFNSEDSRNL
+149 
-164 NLSVNSNSSTNSSN
+164 NSNNIEN
-178 FDYINNGSLETA
+178 ETA
-190 FDFPALYGTQYT
+190 KPFSAFSALYGTQYT
-202 AAQINQAL
+202 AEEINLAL
-210 NSDDPA
+210 NSDNPA

-240 ERAGFSGAAPRA
+240 ERAGFSGAAPQA

-274 GTDAYQEND
+274 GADAYQEND

-311 MGSHM
+311 IGSHM

-346 RHHFRAVMDADTDE
+346 RHHFRAVMDASTDE

-379 AEDVGVYTVG
+379 AENMGVYTVG

-416 QSQITV
+416 QTQITV
-422 YTQIADVSAGSQFI
+422 YTQIADVSSGSQFI
-436 FMRFEKPMSGI
+436 FMRFENPMSGI

-462 HLWLPVRGFIS
+462 HIWLPVRGFIS
-473 DETYFLRPDPDTIV
+473 DETYFLRPDPDTII
-487 TDPGNAQ
+487 TDPGNAR

-499 TAYDHTRNSIYIHAS
+499 TAYDHTKNSIYIHAS
-514 RGYSRSGQIKPDLAA
+514 RGYSLSGRIKPDLAA
-529 PGVNILGASA
+529 PGVNILGASV

-564 LHWGVLDGN
+564 LNWGVLNAN

-608 DLYEAFLRLR
+608 NLYEAFLHLR
-618 NI
+618 NL

>member
-1 MPCTNSVASEDF
+1 MSCTNSVASEDF
-13 ADFIAPYFTAPEEFM
+13 ADFIAPYFTTPEEFI

-35 IDFVNSTLAVVYVP
+35 VDFVNSTLAVVYVP
-49 LSTVTPFT
+49 LSTVTPST

-75 TSMDTAGITAAS
+75 TSMDAAGITPAG
-87 ELPVLGNQ
+87 ELPVLNNQ

-104 DTGINYTDSLFRNAD
+104 DTGINYTDSLFRNVD

-128 DQTIEPTTA
+128 DQTNN
-137 LDTGAF
+137 
-143 QDSDKP
+143 SD
-149 RSISEEFNSEDSRNL
+149 
-164 NLSVNSNSSTNSSN
+164 NSNNIEN
-178 FDYINNGSLETA
+178 ETA
-190 FDFPALYGTQYT
+190 KPFSAFSALYGTQYT
-202 AAQINQAL
+202 AEEINLAL
-210 NSDDPA
+210 NSDDPV

-274 GTDAYQEND
+274 GAEAYQEND

-379 AEDVGVYTVG
+379 AENMGAYTVG

-416 QSQITV
+416 QTQITV

-436 FMRFEKPMSGI
+436 FMRFENPMSGI

-462 HLWLPVRGFIS
+462 HIWLPVRGFIS
-473 DETYFLRPDPDTIV
+473 DETYFLRPDPDTTI
-487 TDPGNAQ
+487 TDPGNAR

-499 TAYDHTRNSIYIHAS
+499 TAYDHTKNSIYIHAS
-514 RGYSRSGQIKPDLAA
+514 RGYSLSGRIKPDLAA
-529 PGVNILGASA
+529 PGVNILGASV

-564 LHWGVLDGN
+564 LNWGVLNAN

-600 REFGYGTL
+600 REFGYGML

-618 NI
+618 NL

>member
-1 MPCTNSVASEDF
+1 MSCTNSVASEDF
-13 ADFIAPYFTAPEEFM
+13 ADFIAPYFTTPEEFI

-49 LSTVTPFT
+49 LSTVTPST

-75 TSMDTAGITAAS
+75 TSMDAAGITAAG
-87 ELPVLGNQ
+87 ELPVLNNQ

-104 DTGINYTDSLFRNAD
+104 DTGINYTDSLFRNVD

-128 DQTIEPTTA
+128 DQTNN
-137 LDTGAF
+137 
-143 QDSDKP
+143 SD
-149 RSISEEFNSEDSRNL
+149 
-164 NLSVNSNSSTNSSN
+164 NSNNIEN
-178 FDYINNGSLETA
+178 ETA
-190 FDFPALYGTQYT
+190 KPFSAFSALYGTQYT
-202 AAQINQAL
+202 AEEINLAL
-210 NSDDPA
+210 NSDNPA

-240 ERAGFSGAAPRA
+240 ERAEFSGAAPQA

-264 YLRDFYLIQD
+264 YLRDFYLIRD
-274 GTDAYQEND
+274 GADAYQEND

-379 AEDVGVYTVG
+379 AENMGAYTVG

-416 QSQITV
+416 QTQITV
-422 YTQIADVSAGSQFI
+422 YTQIADVSSGSQFI
-436 FMRFEKPMSGI
+436 FMRFENPMSGI

-462 HLWLPVRGFIS
+462 HIWLPVRGFIS
-473 DETYFLRPDPDTIV
+473 DETYFLRPDPDTII
-487 TDPGNAQ
+487 TDPGNAR

-499 TAYDHTRNSIYIHAS
+499 TAYDHTKNSIYIHAS
-514 RGYSRSGQIKPDLAA
+514 RGYSLSGRIKPDLAA
-529 PGVNILGASA
+529 PGVNILGASV

-564 LHWGVLDGN
+564 LNWGVLNAN
-573 YPYLNTPVLKSIFV
+573 YPYLNTPVLTSIFV

-608 DLYEAFLRLR
+608 NLYEAFLHLR
-618 NI
+618 NL

>member
-1 MPCTNSVASEDF
+1 MSCTNSVASEDF
-13 ADFIAPYFTAPEEFM
+13 ADFIAPYFTTPEEFI

-49 LSTVTPFT
+49 LSTVTPST

-75 TSMDTAGITAAS
+75 TSMDAAGITPAG
-87 ELPVLGNQ
+87 ELPVLNNQ

-128 DQTIEPTTA
+128 DQTNN
-137 LDTGAF
+137 
-143 QDSDKP
+143 SD
-149 RSISEEFNSEDSRNL
+149 
-164 NLSVNSNSSTNSSN
+164 NSNNIEN
-178 FDYINNGSLETA
+178 ETA
-190 FDFPALYGTQYT
+190 KPFSAFSALYGTQYT
-202 AAQINQAL
+202 AEEINLAL
-210 NSDDPA
+210 NSDNPA

-240 ERAGFSGAAPRA
+240 ERAEFSGAAPQA

-274 GTDAYQEND
+274 GAEAYQEND

-379 AEDVGVYTVG
+379 AENMGAYTVG

-416 QSQITV
+416 QTQITV
-422 YTQIADVSAGSQFI
+422 YTQIADVSSGSQFI
-436 FMRFEKPMSGI
+436 FMRFENPMSGI

-462 HLWLPVRGFIS
+462 HIWLPVRGFIS
-473 DETYFLRPDPDTIV
+473 DETYFLRPDPDTTI
-487 TDPGNAQ
+487 TDPGNAR

-499 TAYDHTRNSIYIHAS
+499 TAYDHTKNSIYIHAS
-514 RGYSRSGQIKPDLAA
+514 RGYSLSGRIKPDLAA
-529 PGVNILGASA
+529 PGVNILGASV

-564 LHWGVLDGN
+564 LNWGVLNAN

-608 DLYEAFLRLR
+608 NLYEAFLHLR
-618 NI
+618 NL

>member
-1 MPCTNSVASEDF
+1 MSCTNSVASEDF
-13 ADFIAPYFTAPEEFM
+13 ADFIAPYFTTPEEFI

-49 LSTVTPFT
+49 LSTVTPST

-75 TSMDTAGITAAS
+75 TSMDAAGITPAG
-87 ELPVLGNQ
+87 ELPVLNNQ

-104 DTGINYTDSLFRNAD
+104 DTGINYTDSLFRNVD

-128 DQTIEPTTA
+128 DQTNN
-137 LDTGAF
+137 
-143 QDSDKP
+143 SD
-149 RSISEEFNSEDSRNL
+149 
-164 NLSVNSNSSTNSSN
+164 NSNNIEN
-178 FDYINNGSLETA
+178 ETA
-190 FDFPALYGTQYT
+190 KPFSAFSALYGTQYT
-202 AAQINQAL
+202 AEEINLAL
-210 NSDDPA
+210 NSDNPA

-240 ERAGFSGAAPRA
+240 ERAGFSGAAPQA

-274 GTDAYQEND
+274 GAEAYQEND

-379 AEDVGVYTVG
+379 AENMGAYTVG

-416 QSQITV
+416 QTQITV
-422 YTQIADVSAGSQFI
+422 YTQIADVSSGSQFI
-436 FMRFEKPMSGI
+436 FMRFENPMSGI

-462 HLWLPVRGFIS
+462 HIWLPVRGFIS
-473 DETYFLRPDPDTIV
+473 DETYFLLPDPDTTI
-487 TDPGNAQ
+487 TDPGNAR

-499 TAYDHTRNSIYIHAS
+499 TAYDHTKNSIYIHAS
-514 RGYSRSGQIKPDLAA
+514 RGYSLSGQIKPDLAA
-529 PGVNILGASA
+529 PGVNILGASV

-564 LHWGVLDGN
+564 LNWGVLNAN

-608 DLYEAFLRLR
+608 NLYEAFLHLR
-618 NI
+618 NL

>member
-1 MPCTNSVASEDF
+1 MSCTNSVASEDF
-13 ADFIAPYFTAPEEFM
+13 ADFIAPYFTTPEEFI

-35 IDFVNSTLAVVYVP
+35 IDFVNSTLAVFYVP
-49 LSTVTPFT
+49 LSTVTPST

-75 TSMDTAGITAAS
+75 TSMDAAGITPAG
-87 ELPVLGNQ
+87 ELPVLNNQ

-104 DTGINYTDSLFRNAD
+104 DTGINYTDSLFRNVD

-128 DQTIEPTTA
+128 DQTNN
-137 LDTGAF
+137 
-143 QDSDKP
+143 SD
-149 RSISEEFNSEDSRNL
+149 
-164 NLSVNSNSSTNSSN
+164 NSNNIEN
-178 FDYINNGSLETA
+178 ETA
-190 FDFPALYGTQYT
+190 KPFSAFSALYGTQYT
-202 AAQINQAL
+202 AEEINLAL
-210 NSDDPA
+210 NSDNPA

-240 ERAGFSGAAPRA
+240 ERAGFSGAAPQA

-274 GTDAYQEND
+274 GAEAYQEND

-379 AEDVGVYTVG
+379 AENMGAYTVG

-416 QSQITV
+416 QTQITV
-422 YTQIADVSAGSQFI
+422 YTQIADVSSGSQFI
-436 FMRFEKPMSGI
+436 FMRFENPMSGI

-462 HLWLPVRGFIS
+462 HIWLPVRGFIS
-473 DETYFLRPDPDTIV
+473 DETYFLRPDPDTTI
-487 TDPGNAQ
+487 TDPGNAR

-499 TAYDHTRNSIYIHAS
+499 TAYDHTKNSIYIHAS
-514 RGYSRSGQIKPDLAA
+514 RGYSLSGRIKPDLAA
-529 PGVNILGASA
+529 PGVNILGASV

-564 LHWGVLDGN
+564 LNWGVLNAN

-608 DLYEAFLRLR
+608 NLYEAFLHLR
-618 NI
+618 NL

>member
-1 MPCTNSVASEDF
+1 MSCTNSVASEDF
-13 ADFIAPYFTAPEEFM
+13 ADFIAPYFTTPEEFI

-49 LSTVTPFT
+49 LSTVTPST

-75 TSMDTAGITAAS
+75 TSMDAAGITPAG
-87 ELPVLGNQ
+87 ELPVLNNQ

-104 DTGINYTDSLFRNAD
+104 DTGINYTDSLFRNVD

-128 DQTIEPTTA
+128 DQTNN
-137 LDTGAF
+137 
-143 QDSDKP
+143 SD
-149 RSISEEFNSEDSRNL
+149 
-164 NLSVNSNSSTNSSN
+164 NSNNIEN
-178 FDYINNGSLETA
+178 ETA
-190 FDFPALYGTQYT
+190 KPFSAFSALYGTQYT
-202 AAQINQAL
+202 AEEINLAL
-210 NSDDPA
+210 NSDNPA

-240 ERAGFSGAAPRA
+240 ERAGFSGAAPQA

-274 GTDAYQEND
+274 GAEAYQEND

-379 AEDVGVYTVG
+379 AENMGAYTVG

-416 QSQITV
+416 QTQITV

-436 FMRFEKPMSGI
+436 FMRFENPMSGI

-473 DETYFLRPDPDTIV
+473 DETYFLRPDPDTTI

-539 SGRRLTRMSGTSVS
+539 SGIRLTRMSGTSVA

-564 LHWGVLDGN
+564 LHWGLLDGS

-600 REFGYGTL
+600 REYGYGTL
-608 DLYEAFLRLR
+608 DLHEAFLHLR
-618 NI
+618 NL

>member
-1 MPCTNSVASEDF
+1 MSCTNSVASEDF
-13 ADFIAPYFTAPEEFM
+13 ADFIAPYFTTPEEFI

-49 LSTVTPFT
+49 LSTVTPST

-75 TSMDTAGITAAS
+75 TSMDAAGITPAG
-87 ELPVLGNQ
+87 ELPVLNNQ

-104 DTGINYTDSLFRNAD
+104 DTGINYTDSLFRNVD

-128 DQTIEPTTA
+128 DQTNN
-137 LDTGAF
+137 
-143 QDSDKP
+143 SD
-149 RSISEEFNSEDSRNL
+149 
-164 NLSVNSNSSTNSSN
+164 NSNNIEN
-178 FDYINNGSLETA
+178 ETA
-190 FDFPALYGTQYT
+190 KPFSAFSALYGTQYT
-202 AAQINQAL
+202 AEEINLAL
-210 NSDDPA
+210 NSDNPA

-240 ERAGFSGAAPRA
+240 ERAGFSGAAPQA

-264 YLRDFYLIQD
+264 YLRDFYLIRD
-274 GTDAYQEND
+274 GADAYQEND

-297 YSMPLVVCIPLGTN
+297 YSMPLVACIPLGTN

-379 AEDVGVYTVG
+379 AENMGAYTVG

-416 QSQITV
+416 QTQITV
-422 YTQIADVSAGSQFI
+422 YTQIADVSSGSQFI
-436 FMRFEKPMSGI
+436 FMRFENPMSGI

-462 HLWLPVRGFIS
+462 HIWLPVRGFIS
-473 DETYFLRPDPDTIV
+473 DETYFLRPDPDTII
-487 TDPGNAQ
+487 TDPGNAR

-499 TAYDHTRNSIYIHAS
+499 TAYDHTKNSIYIHAS
-514 RGYSRSGQIKPDLAA
+514 RGYSLSGRIKPDLAA
-529 PGVNILGASA
+529 PGVNILGASV

-564 LHWGVLDGN
+564 LNWGVLNAN

-608 DLYEAFLRLR
+608 NLYEAFLHLR
-618 NI
+618 NL

>member
-1 MPCTNSVASEDF
+1 MSCTNSVASEDF
-13 ADFIAPYFTAPEEFM
+13 ADFIAPYFTTPEEFI

-49 LSTVTPFT
+49 LSTVTPST

-75 TSMDTAGITAAS
+75 TSMDAAGITPAG
-87 ELPVLGNQ
+87 ELPVLNNQ

-104 DTGINYTDSLFRNAD
+104 DTGINYTDSLFRNVD

-128 DQTIEPTTA
+128 DQTNN
-137 LDTGAF
+137 
-143 QDSDKP
+143 SD
-149 RSISEEFNSEDSRNL
+149 
-164 NLSVNSNSSTNSSN
+164 NSNNIEN
-178 FDYINNGSLETA
+178 ETA
-190 FDFPALYGTQYT
+190 KPFSAFSALYGTQYT
-202 AAQINQAL
+202 AEEINLAL
-210 NSDDPA
+210 NSDNPA

-240 ERAGFSGAAPRA
+240 ERAGFSGAAPQA

-264 YLRDFYLIQD
+264 YLRDFYLIRD
-274 GTDAYQEND
+274 GADAYQEND

-311 MGSHM
+311 IGSHM

-379 AEDVGVYTVG
+379 AENMGAYTVG

-416 QSQITV
+416 QTQITV

-436 FMRFEKPMSGI
+436 FMRFENPMSGI

-462 HLWLPVRGFIS
+462 HIWLPVRGFIS
-473 DETYFLRPDPDTIV
+473 DETYFLRPDPDTII
-487 TDPGNAQ
+487 TDPGNAR

-499 TAYDHTRNSIYIHAS
+499 TAYDHTKNSIYIHAS
-514 RGYSRSGQIKPDLAA
+514 RGYSLSGRIKPDLAA
-529 PGVNILGASA
+529 PGVNILGASV

-564 LHWGVLDGN
+564 LNWGVLNAN

-608 DLYEAFLRLR
+608 NLYEAFLHLR
-618 NI
+618 NL

>member
-1 MPCTNSVASEDF
+1 MSCTNSVASEDF
-13 ADFIAPYFTAPEEFM
+13 ADFIAPYFTTPEEFI

-49 LSTVTPFT
+49 LSTVTPST

-75 TSMDTAGITAAS
+75 TSMDAAGITPAG
-87 ELPVLGNQ
+87 ELPVLNNQ

-104 DTGINYTDSLFRNAD
+104 DTGINYTDSLFRNVD

-128 DQTIEPTTA
+128 DQTNN
-137 LDTGAF
+137 
-143 QDSDKP
+143 SD
-149 RSISEEFNSEDSRNL
+149 
-164 NLSVNSNSSTNSSN
+164 NSNNIEN
-178 FDYINNGSLETA
+178 ETA
-190 FDFPALYGTQYT
+190 KPFSAFSALYGTQYT
-202 AAQINQAL
+202 AEEINLAL
-210 NSDDPA
+210 NSDNPA

-240 ERAGFSGAAPRA
+240 ERAGFSGAAPQA

-274 GTDAYQEND
+274 GAEAYQEND

-311 MGSHM
+311 MGSHT

-321 GQYLNQVS
+321 GQYLKQVS
-329 LSNGS
+329 LSNRS
-334 AVITAAGNETGA
+334 AVITAAGHATGA
-346 RHHFRAVMDADTDE
+346 RHHFRAVLDADTDE

-379 AEDVGVYTVG
+379 AENRGAYTVG

-416 QSQITV
+416 QTQITV
-422 YTQIADVSAGSQFI
+422 YTQIADVSSGSQFI
-436 FMRFEKPMSGI
+436 FMRFENPMSGI

-462 HLWLPVRGFIS
+462 HIWLPVRGFIS
-473 DETYFLRPDPDTIV
+473 DETYFLRPDPDTTI
-487 TDPGNAQ
+487 TDPGNAR

-499 TAYDHTRNSIYIHAS
+499 TAYDHTKNSIYIHAS
-514 RGYSRSGQIKPDLAA
+514 RGYSLSGRIKPDLAA
-529 PGVNILGASA
+529 PGVNILGASV

-564 LHWGVLDGN
+564 LNWGVLNAN

-608 DLYEAFLRLR
+608 NLYEAFLHLR
-618 NI
+618 NL

>member
-1 MPCTNSVASEDF
+1 MSCTNSVASEDF
-13 ADFIAPYFTAPEEFM
+13 ADFIAPYFTTPEEFI

-49 LSTVTPFT
+49 LSTVTPST

-75 TSMDTAGITAAS
+75 TSMDAAGITPAG
-87 ELPVLGNQ
+87 ELPVLNNQ

-104 DTGINYTDSLFRNAD
+104 DTGINYTDSLFRNVD

-128 DQTIEPTTA
+128 DQTNN
-137 LDTGAF
+137 
-143 QDSDKP
+143 SD
-149 RSISEEFNSEDSRNL
+149 
-164 NLSVNSNSSTNSSN
+164 NSNNIEN
-178 FDYINNGSLETA
+178 ETA
-190 FDFPALYGTQYT
+190 KPFSAFSALYGTQYT
-202 AAQINQAL
+202 AEEINLAL
-210 NSDDPA
+210 NSDNPA

-240 ERAGFSGAAPRA
+240 ERAGFSGAAPQA

-274 GTDAYQEND
+274 GAEAYQEND

-346 RHHFRAVMDADTDE
+346 RHHFRAVMDASTDE

-379 AEDVGVYTVG
+379 AENMGAYTVG

-416 QSQITV
+416 QTQITV
-422 YTQIADVSAGSQFI
+422 YTQIADVSSGSQFI
-436 FMRFEKPMSGI
+436 FMRFENPMSGI

-462 HLWLPVRGFIS
+462 HIWLPVRGFIS
-473 DETYFLRPDPDTIV
+473 DETYFLRPDPDTTI
-487 TDPGNAQ
+487 TDPGNAR

-499 TAYDHTRNSIYIHAS
+499 TAYDHTKNSIYIHAS
-514 RGYSRSGQIKPDLAA
+514 RGYSLSGRIKPDLAA
-529 PGVNILGASA
+529 PGVNILGASV

-564 LHWGVLDGN
+564 LNWGVLNAN

-608 DLYEAFLRLR
+608 NLYEAFLHLR
-618 NI
+618 NL

>member
-1 MPCTNSVASEDF
+1 MSCTNSVASEDF
-13 ADFIAPYFTAPEEFM
+13 ADFIAPYFTTPEEFI

-49 LSTVTPFT
+49 LSTVTPST

-75 TSMDTAGITAAS
+75 TSMDAAGITPAG
-87 ELPVLGNQ
+87 ELPVLNNQ

-104 DTGINYTDSLFRNAD
+104 DTGINYTDSLFRNVD

-128 DQTIEPTTA
+128 DQTNN
-137 LDTGAF
+137 
-143 QDSDKP
+143 SD
-149 RSISEEFNSEDSRNL
+149 
-164 NLSVNSNSSTNSSN
+164 NSNNIEN
-178 FDYINNGSLETA
+178 ETVKPFSA
-190 FDFPALYGTQYT
+190 FSALYGTQYT
-202 AAQINQAL
+202 AEEINLAL
-210 NSDDPA
+210 NSDNPA

-240 ERAGFSGAAPRA
+240 ERAGFSGAAPQA

-274 GTDAYQEND
+274 GAEAYQEND

-311 MGSHM
+311 IGSHM

-379 AEDVGVYTVG
+379 AENMGAYTVG

-416 QSQITV
+416 QTQITV

-436 FMRFEKPMSGI
+436 FMRFENPMSGI

-462 HLWLPVRGFIS
+462 HLWLPVRGFIT
-473 DETYFLRPDPDTIV
+473 DETYFLRPDPDTII
-487 TDPGNAQ
+487 TDPGNAR

-499 TAYDHTRNSIYIHAS
+499 TAYDHTKNSIYIHAS
-514 RGYSRSGQIKPDLAA
+514 RGYSLSGRIKPDLAA
-529 PGVNILGASA
+529 PGVNILGASV

-564 LHWGVLDGN
+564 LNWGVLNAN

-608 DLYEAFLRLR
+608 NLYEAFLHLR
-618 NI
+618 NL

>member
-1 MPCTNSVASEDF
+1 MSCTNSVASEDF
-13 ADFIAPYFTAPEEFM
+13 ADFIAPYFTTPEEFI

-49 LSTVTPFT
+49 LSTVTPST

-75 TSMDTAGITAAS
+75 TSMDAAGITAAG
-87 ELPVLGNQ
+87 ELPVLNNQ

-104 DTGINYTDSLFRNAD
+104 DTGINYTDSLFRNVD

-128 DQTIEPTTA
+128 DQTNN
-137 LDTGAF
+137 
-143 QDSDKP
+143 SD
-149 RSISEEFNSEDSRNL
+149 
-164 NLSVNSNSSTNSSN
+164 NSNNIEN
-178 FDYINNGSLETA
+178 ETA
-190 FDFPALYGTQYT
+190 KPFSAFSALYGTQYT
-202 AAQINQAL
+202 AEEINLAL
-210 NSDDPA
+210 NSDNPA

-240 ERAGFSGAAPRA
+240 ERAGFSGAASQA

-274 GTDAYQEND
+274 GADAYQEND

-379 AEDVGVYTVG
+379 AENMGAYTVG

-416 QSQITV
+416 QTQITV
-422 YTQIADVSAGSQFI
+422 YTQIADVSSGSQFI
-436 FMRFEKPMSGI
+436 FMRFENPMSGI

-462 HLWLPVRGFIS
+462 HIWLPVRGFIS
-473 DETYFLRPDPDTIV
+473 DETYFLRPDPDTTI
-487 TDPGNAQ
+487 TDPGNAR

-499 TAYDHTRNSIYIHAS
+499 TAYDHTKNSIYIHAS
-514 RGYSRSGQIKPDLAA
+514 RGYSLSGRIKPDLAA
-529 PGVNILGASA
+529 PGVNILGASV

-564 LHWGVLDGN
+564 LNWGVLNAN

-608 DLYEAFLRLR
+608 NLYEAFLHLR
-618 NI
+618 NL

>member
-1 MPCTNSVASEDF
+1 MSCTNSVASEDF
-13 ADFIAPYFTAPEEFM
+13 ADFIAPYFTTPEEFI

-49 LSTVTPFT
+49 LSTVTPST

-75 TSMDTAGITAAS
+75 TSMDAAGITPAG
-87 ELPVLGNQ
+87 ELPVLNNQ

-104 DTGINYTDSLFRNAD
+104 DTGINYTDSLFRNVD

-128 DQTIEPTTA
+128 DQTNN
-137 LDTGAF
+137 
-143 QDSDKP
+143 SD
-149 RSISEEFNSEDSRNL
+149 
-164 NLSVNSNSSTNSSN
+164 NSNNIEN
-178 FDYINNGSLETA
+178 ETA
-190 FDFPALYGTQYT
+190 KPFSAFSALYGTQYT
-202 AAQINQAL
+202 AEEINLAL
-210 NSDDPA
+210 NSDNPA

-240 ERAGFSGAAPRA
+240 ERAGFSGAAPQA

-274 GTDAYQEND
+274 GADAYQEND

-346 RHHFRAVMDADTDE
+346 RHHFRAVMDASTDE

-379 AEDVGVYTVG
+379 AENMGAYTVG

-416 QSQITV
+416 QTQITI
-422 YTQIADVSAGSQFI
+422 YTQIADASAGSQFI
-436 FMRFEKPMSGI
+436 FMRFENPMSGI

-462 HLWLPVRGFIS
+462 HIWLPVRGFIS
-473 DETYFLRPDPDTIV
+473 DETYFLRPDPDTTI
-487 TDPGNAQ
+487 TDPGNAR

-499 TAYDHTRNSIYIHAS
+499 TAYDHTKNSIYIHAS
-514 RGYSRSGQIKPDLAA
+514 RGYSLSGRIKPDLAA
-529 PGVNILGASA
+529 PGVNILGASV

-564 LHWGVLDGN
+564 LNWGVLNAN

-618 NI
+618 NL

>member
-1 MPCTNSVASEDF
+1 MSCTNSVASEDF
-13 ADFIAPYFTAPEEFM
+13 AEFIAPYFTTPEEFI

-49 LSTVTPFT
+49 LSTVTPST

-75 TSMDTAGITAAS
+75 TSMDAAGITPAG
-87 ELPVLGNQ
+87 ELPVLNNQ

-104 DTGINYTDSLFRNAD
+104 DTGINYTDSLFRNVD

-128 DQTIEPTTA
+128 DQTNN
-137 LDTGAF
+137 
-143 QDSDKP
+143 SD
-149 RSISEEFNSEDSRNL
+149 
-164 NLSVNSNSSTNSSN
+164 NSNNIEN
-178 FDYINNGSLETA
+178 ETA
-190 FDFPALYGTQYT
+190 KPISAFSALYGTQYT
-202 AAQINQAL
+202 AEEINLAL
-210 NSDDPA
+210 NSDNPA

-240 ERAGFSGAAPRA
+240 ERAGFSGAAPQA

-264 YLRDFYLIQD
+264 YLRDFYLIRD
-274 GTDAYQEND
+274 GADAYQEND

-311 MGSHM
+311 IGSHM

-346 RHHFRAVMDADTDE
+346 RHHFRAVMDASTDE

-379 AEDVGVYTVG
+379 AENMGAYTVG

-416 QSQITV
+416 QTQITV

-436 FMRFEKPMSGI
+436 FMRFENPMSGI

-462 HLWLPVRGFIS
+462 HIWLPVRGFIT
-473 DETYFLRPDPDTIV
+473 DETYFLRPDPDTII
-487 TDPGNAQ
+487 TDPGNAR

-499 TAYDHTRNSIYIHAS
+499 TAYDHTKNSIYIHAS
-514 RGYSRSGQIKPDLAA
+514 RGYSLSGRIKPDLAA
-529 PGVNILGASA
+529 PGVNILGASV

-564 LHWGVLDGN
+564 LNWGVLNAN

-618 NI
+618 NL

>member
-1 MPCTNSVASEDF
+1 MSCTNSVASEDF
-13 ADFIAPYFTAPEEFM
+13 ADFIAPYFTTPEEFI

-49 LSTVTPFT
+49 LSTVTPST

-75 TSMDTAGITAAS
+75 TSMDAAGITAAG
-87 ELPVLGNQ
+87 ELPVLNNQ

-104 DTGINYTDSLFRNAD
+104 DTGINYTDSLFRNVD

-128 DQTIEPTTA
+128 DQTNN
-137 LDTGAF
+137 
-143 QDSDKP
+143 SD
-149 RSISEEFNSEDSRNL
+149 
-164 NLSVNSNSSTNSSN
+164 NSNNIEN
-178 FDYINNGSLETA
+178 ETA
-190 FDFPALYGTQYT
+190 KPFSAFSALYGTQYT
-202 AAQINQAL
+202 AEEINLAL
-210 NSDDPA
+210 NSDNPA

-240 ERAGFSGAAPRA
+240 ERAGFSGAAPQA

-264 YLRDFYLIQD
+264 YLRDFYLIRD
-274 GTDAYQEND
+274 GADAYQEND

-379 AEDVGVYTVG
+379 AENMGAYTVG

-416 QSQITV
+416 QTQITV

-436 FMRFEKPMSGI
+436 FMRFENPMSGI

-462 HLWLPVRGFIS
+462 HIWLPVRGFIT
-473 DETYFLRPDPDTIV
+473 DETYFLRPDPDTII
-487 TDPGNAQ
+487 TDPGNAR

-499 TAYDHTRNSIYIHAS
+499 TAYDHTQNSIYIHAS
-514 RGYSRSGQIKPDLAA
+514 RGYSLSGRIKPDLAA
-529 PGVNILGASA
+529 PGVNILGASV

-564 LHWGVLDGN
+564 LNWGVLNAN

-608 DLYEAFLRLR
+608 NLYEAFLHLR
-618 NI
+618 NL